1 MKTTVDSIL
10 STKYYD
16 GCPNATVELLRK
28 FQIDTAKREAEC
40 ANQSCY
46 MLFYTVASWLSS
58 TEWICPVKDIATN
71 SIVAPKNIN
80 CTNVFPAFTVTPG
93 PTYTFSPSTT
103 ATPSTGSP
111 SSTGSNLAT
120 SSPGSSSS
128 NTTTS
133 SSGGSDGSSAIIIVV
148 VVAVVVVILI
158 GLFVVWRIKRSK
170 QHSTNQTT
178 NGGTNFHVLGETT
191 KQTTS
196 VLTSRDDALEMLA
209 LWNIPPSEIVLE
221 ERLAEGAFGEV
232 WRATY
237 RGENVA
243 VKTLLK
249 HKSSRSDLEIF
260 IEEIKLM
267 AKMECPA
274 IVQFIGVSYHRVIDL
289 KLVTEFMGGGDLRT
303 FLQVT
308 LVGSF
313 PMRYLLQV
321 ALRIADALVYLHV
334 MDPKV
339 IHRDLKSRNVLMDPE
354 KGAKVTDFGVSREA
368 MDQETLT
375 QGVGT
380 YRWMA
385 PEVLTDGH
393 YSTSADIYSF
403 GIVLSELTTHQLPY
417 ADMTNANGHPLSD
430 TAIIAQVMRG
440 DLQPTFRHEPRFVQ
454 LNAFAKKCLDITP
467 SKRPTA
473 MEAAYF
479 LRLELRAVDA

>member
-28 FQIDTAKREAEC
+28 FQIDTSKREAEC

-80 CTNVFPAFTVTPG
+80 CTNVFPAYTVTPG
-93 PTYTFSPSTT
+93 PT
-103 ATPSTGSP
+103 
-111 SSTGSNLAT
+111 
-120 SSPGSSSS
+120 
-128 NTTTS
+128 
-133 SSGGSDGSSAIIIVV
+133 
-148 VVAVVVVILI
+148 
-158 GLFVVWRIKRSK
+158 K

-267 AKMECPA
+267 AKYKSF
-274 IVQFIGVSYHRVIDL
+274 VVR
-289 KLVTEFMGGGDLRT
+289 
-303 FLQVT
+303 FLM
-308 LVGSF
+308 SF
-313 PMRYLLQV
+313 SLGW
-321 ALRIADALVYLHV
+321 
-334 MDPKV
+334 
-339 IHRDLKSRNVLMDPE
+339 NVL
-354 KGAKVTDFGVSREA
+354 
-368 MDQETLT
+368 
-375 QGVGT
+375 
-380 YRWMA
+380 
-385 PEVLTDGH
+385 
-393 YSTSADIYSF
+393 
-403 GIVLSELTTHQLPY
+403 
-417 ADMTNANGHPLSD
+417 
-430 TAIIAQVMRG
+430 
-440 DLQPTFRHEPRFVQ
+440 
-454 LNAFAKKCLDITP
+454 
-467 SKRPTA
+467 
-473 MEAAYF
+473 
-479 LRLELRAVDA
+479 RLFNLLE